1 MSYASVPNNVVGAQ
15 EPFEGNGYA
24 GCISFEFTYNYR
36 EIFGT
41 DLADTMYPS
50 NTYIISMRVSRANG
64 YPYTAASNN
73 LGIKFTTQKVAVGN
87 SAIINNFAQL
97 YSDTLITDSTNW
109 VLLHWNYIP
118 DSAYSHMY
126 IGNFFDDAHT
136 DTMALGDTPAGVYY
150 YIDSVTVECIGK
162 ECMSAVPEI
171 ELVNPQIQYL
181 PENSRIYIHL
191 FSPSLAFAEL
201 RNTNGEIIFLSKF
214 FSSLTIPVGNIS
226 SGLYLLQLRTN
237 QNNYTQKILIIN

>member
-1 MSYASVPNNVVGAQ
+1 MKFLWFFLFCWNIAFFAQGQNLVPNGSFEDFTSCPSDLDQIDSVYGWYRVLGTPDNLNECATVWYASVPNNLVGAQ

-24 GCISFEFTYNYR
+24 GCATFDFTFNYR

-41 DLADTMYPS
+41 ELIDTLNPLK
-50 NTYIISMRVSRANG
+50 TYQVSMRVSRANG
-64 YPYTAASNN
+64 NIFTAASNN
-73 LGIKFTTQKVAVGN
+73 LGIKFTTQKAAVGN

-136 DTMALGDTPAGVYY
+136 DTIALGSFPASVYY
-150 YIDSVTVECIGK
+150 YIDSVSLNVLGK
-162 ECMSAVPEI
+162 IA
-171 ELVNPQIQYL
+171 
-181 PENSRIYIHL
+181 
-191 FSPSLAFAEL
+191 
-201 RNTNGEIIFLSKF
+201 
-214 FSSLTIPVGNIS
+214 
-226 SGLYLLQLRTN
+226 
-237 QNNYTQKILIIN
+237 